1 MKPDNP
7 KGLLHVLR
15 SHPATV
21 ACEQRS
27 TSLACRRRG
36 PESLHSCAPAR
47 RCGLCTRAQVEFM
60 SVEPKVY
67 DQEAKLHDLAL
78 QLPAVGSMDRHP
90 AHHTGADGGDLC
102 QAGARQHWRH
112 WMAGFWQVGRAWAA
126 WRHAHIVWKL
136 LVSAFQW
143 CAWICEYV
151 TRWFACV
158 RAAAACWQR
167 TSCWP
172 QKVCVFGVLWTSCTR
187 TCELCAVRTPCG
199 PDTVACEV

>member
-1 MKPDNP
+1 
-7 KGLLHVLR
+7 
-15 SHPATV
+15 
-21 ACEQRS
+21 
-27 TSLACRRRG
+27 
-36 PESLHSCAPAR
+36 
-47 RCGLCTRAQVEFM
+47 M

-158 RAAAACWQR
+158 RATAGNVRRVGHIKCVCSACSGR
-167 TSCWP
+167 RAHAL
-172 QKVCVFGVLWTSCTR
+172 VCVPY
-187 TCELCAVRTPCG
+187 AVPHCKY
-199 PDTVACEV
+199 ACSASEKSTLAQP